1 MDTGVDQYIS
11 KAKSW
16 KDEITLLR
24 TILLSC
30 KLEEAIKW
38 GQPCYT
44 INNKNIAMIA
54 PFKAHCDIAFF
65 NGAALKDEKALLV
78 KAGVNTQSAR
88 QMRFINVQEITKFKS
103 VIKSYVK
110 EAIENEKQGVKL
122 TPAEKA
128 EPILVEELE
137 AIFKK
142 NAPLKKAFAA
152 LTPGR
157 QRAYLIHFSGAK
169 QAATRVARI
178 EKYINAILAGRGIND
193 CSCGLSKKMPYCDG
207 SHKFLSSKIK
217 L

>member
-24 TILLSC
+24 TMLLSC
-30 KLEEAIKW
+30 KLEESIKW
-38 GQPCYT
+38 GQPCYA
-44 INNKNIAMIA
+44 INNKNIVMIA

-65 NGAALKDEKALLV
+65 NGAALKDEKGLLV

-88 QMRFINVQEITKFKS
+88 QMRFTSADEIIKLKS

-110 EAIENEKQGVKL
+110 EGIENEKQGLKPIA
-122 TPAEKA
+122 TEKA
-128 EPILVEELE
+128 EPILVEELD

-142 NAPLKKAFAA
+142 NGAFKKAFTA

-169 QAATRVARI
+169 QTATRVARI
-178 EKYINAILAGRGIND
+178 EKYVDAILAGRGIND
-193 CSCGLSKKMPYCDG
+193 CTCGLSKKMPYCDG
-207 SHKFLSSKIK
+207 SHKYA
-217 L
+217 

>member
-16 KDEITLLR
+16 KDEMTLLR
-24 TILLSC
+24 TMLLSC
-30 KLEEAIKW
+30 KLDESIKW
-38 GQPCYT
+38 GQPCYA

-65 NGAALKDEKALLV
+65 NGAALKDEKGLLV

-88 QMRFINVQEITKFKS
+88 QMRFTDADEIVKLKS

-110 EAIENEKQGVKL
+110 EAIENEKQGVKP

-128 EPILVEELE
+128 EPIVVEELE

-142 NAPLKKAFAA
+142 NAPFKKAFAV

-178 EKYINAILAGRGIND
+178 EKYVDAILAGRGIND
-193 CSCGLSKKMPYCDG
+193 CTCGLSKKMPYCDG
-207 SHKFLSSKIK
+207 SHKYA
-217 L
+217 

>member
-16 KDEITLLR
+16 KDEMTLLR

-30 KLEEAIKW
+30 KIDESIKW
-38 GQPCYT
+38 GQPCYA
-44 INNKNIAMIA
+44 INNKNIVMIA

-65 NGAALKDEKALLV
+65 NGAALKDEKGLLV

-88 QMRFINVQEITKFKS
+88 QMRFTNADEIVKLKS
-103 VIKSYVK
+103 VIKSYLK
-110 EAIENEKQGVKL
+110 EAIENEKQGLKPIA
-122 TPAEKA
+122 TEKA
-128 EPILVEELE
+128 EPILVEELD

-142 NAPLKKAFAA
+142 NGAFKKAFAA

-178 EKYINAILAGRGIND
+178 EKYVDAILAGRGIND
-193 CSCGLSKKMPYCDG
+193 CTCGLSKKMPYCDG
-207 SHKFLSSKIK
+207 SHKYA
-217 L
+217 

>member
-1 MDTGVDQYIS
+1 MEKSVDAYLQ
-11 KAKSW
+11 KAKQW
-16 KDEITLLR
+16 KEEMTLLR

-30 KLEEAIKW
+30 KLDESIKW
-38 GQPCYT
+38 GQPCFS
-44 INNKNIAMIA
+44 INNKNIVIIA
-54 PFKAHCDIAFF
+54 PFKAHCDLGFF
-65 NGAALKDEKALLV
+65 NGATLKDQKGLLV

-88 QMRFINVQEITKFKS
+88 QMRFISIQEITKLKS

-110 EAIENEKQGVKL
+110 EAIENEKQGVKH

-142 NAPLKKAFAA
+142 NTPLKKAFAA

-178 EKYINAILAGRGIND
+178 EKYIDAILAGRGIND
-193 CSCGLSKKMPYCDG
+193 CTCGLSKKMPYCDG
-207 SHKFLSSKIK
+207 SHKFLSVK
-217 L
+217 

>member
-30 KLEEAIKW
+30 KLDESIKW
-38 GQPCYT
+38 GQPCYA

-65 NGAALKDEKALLV
+65 NGAALKDEKGLLV

-88 QMRFINVQEITKFKS
+88 QMRFTNADVIVKLKS

-110 EAIENEKQGVKL
+110 EAIENEKQGVKP

-142 NAPLKKAFAA
+142 NAPFKKAFAA

-169 QAATRVARI
+169 QAATRIARI
-178 EKYINAILAGRGIND
+178 EKYVDAILAGRGIND
-193 CSCGLSKKMPYCDG
+193 CTCGLSKKMPYCDG
-207 SHKFLSSKIK
+207 SHKYA
-217 L
+217 

>member
-16 KDEITLLR
+16 KDEMTLLR
-24 TILLSC
+24 TMLLSC
-30 KLEEAIKW
+30 KLDESIKW
-38 GQPCYT
+38 GQPCYA
-44 INNKNIAMIA
+44 INNKNIVMIA

-65 NGAALKDEKALLV
+65 NGAALKDEKGLLV

-88 QMRFINVQEITKFKS
+88 QMRFTNVDEIVKLKS

-110 EAIENEKQGVKL
+110 EAIENEKQGVKP

-178 EKYINAILAGRGIND
+178 EKYVDAILAGRGIND
-193 CSCGLSKKMPYCDG
+193 CTCGLSKKMPYCDG
-207 SHKFLSSKIK
+207 SHKYA
-217 L
+217 

>member
-16 KDEITLLR
+16 KDEITILR

-193 CSCGLSKKMPYCDG
+193 CTCGLSKKMPYCDG
-207 SHKFLSSKIK
+207 SHKFLSAK
-217 L
+217 

>member
-16 KDEITLLR
+16 KDEMTLLR
-24 TILLSC
+24 TMLLSC
-30 KLEEAIKW
+30 KLDESIKW
-38 GQPCYT
+38 GQPCYA

-65 NGAALKDEKALLV
+65 NGAALKDEKGLLL

-88 QMRFINVQEITKFKS
+88 QMRFTDADEIVKLKS

-110 EAIENEKQGVKL
+110 EAIENEKQGVKP

-128 EPILVEELE
+128 EPIVVEELE

-142 NAPLKKAFAA
+142 NAPFKKAFAV

-178 EKYINAILAGRGIND
+178 EKYVDAILAGRGIND
-193 CSCGLSKKMPYCDG
+193 CTCGLSKKMPYCDG
-207 SHKFLSSKIK
+207 SHKYA
-217 L
+217 

>member
-16 KDEITLLR
+16 KDEMTLLR
-24 TILLSC
+24 TMLLSC
-30 KLEEAIKW
+30 KLDESIKW
-38 GQPCYT
+38 GQPCYA
-44 INNKNIAMIA
+44 INNKNIVMIA

-65 NGAALKDEKALLV
+65 NGAALKDEKGLLV

-88 QMRFINVQEITKFKS
+88 QMRFTNVDEIVKLKS

-110 EAIENEKQGVKL
+110 EAIENEKQGVKP

-142 NAPLKKAFAA
+142 NAPFKKAFAA

-178 EKYINAILAGRGIND
+178 EKYVDAILAGRGIND
-193 CSCGLSKKMPYCDG
+193 CTCGLSKKMPYCDG
-207 SHKFLSSKIK
+207 SHKYA
-217 L
+217 

>member
-16 KDEITLLR
+16 KDEMTLLR

-30 KLEEAIKW
+30 KLEESIKW
-38 GQPCYT
+38 GQPCYA
-44 INNKNIAMIA
+44 INNKNIVMIA

-65 NGAALKDEKALLV
+65 NGAALKDEKGLLV

-88 QMRFINVQEITKFKS
+88 QMRFTNADEIVKLKS
-103 VIKSYVK
+103 VIKNYVK
-110 EAIENEKQGVKL
+110 EAIENEKQGVKP

-142 NAPLKKAFAA
+142 NPPFKKAFTA

-178 EKYINAILAGRGIND
+178 EKYVDAILAGRGIND
-193 CSCGLSKKMPYCDG
+193 CTCGLSKKMPYCDG
-207 SHKFLSSKIK
+207 SHKYA
-217 L
+217 